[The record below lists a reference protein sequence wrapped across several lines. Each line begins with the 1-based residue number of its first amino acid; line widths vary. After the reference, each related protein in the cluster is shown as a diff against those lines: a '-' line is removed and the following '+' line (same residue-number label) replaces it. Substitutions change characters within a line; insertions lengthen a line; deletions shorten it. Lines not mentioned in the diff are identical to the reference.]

1 MKAFSQ
7 LNAFLFAPENCYIAR
22 YGQILI
28 LRNTVPIIYPKSAMP
43 YNVKVL
49 Y

>member
-7 LNAFLFAPENCYIAR
+7 LNAFLFAPENCYIAH

-28 LRNTVPIIYPKSAMP
+28 LRNIVPIIFPESAMP
-43 YNVKVL
+43 HNVKVL